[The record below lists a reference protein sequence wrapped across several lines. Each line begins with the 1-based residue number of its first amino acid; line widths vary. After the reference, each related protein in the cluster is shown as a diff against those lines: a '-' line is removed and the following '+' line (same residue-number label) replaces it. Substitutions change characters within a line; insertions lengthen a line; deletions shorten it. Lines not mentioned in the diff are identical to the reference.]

1 MGLIPI
7 SVSLHYNL
15 SPFGFPI
22 FSRFNI
28 IECRSW
34 EEEKTK
40 NCPEWLNYESYCLF
54 PSRMN
59 SRHFYD
65 PISVLMDEVCK
76 NHTQPWRDFIPYYP
90 YLSHILTQ
98 QVKMA
103 SISFHITSKLSLTCC
118 IINCKER
125 SNDPFGN

>member
-1 MGLIPI
+1 MCPRL
-7 SVSLHYNL
+7 V
-15 SPFGFPI
+15 FPL
-22 FSRFNI
+22 FRVNR

-40 NCPEWLNYESYCLF
+40 NCLKWLNYESYCLL
-54 PSRMN
+54 SLRTN
-59 SRHFYD
+59 SCHFYD

-76 NHTQPWRDFIPYYP
+76 NHSQPWHDFIPYYP
-90 YLSHILTQ
+90 CLSLILTQ

-118 IINCKER
+118 IINYKER
-125 SNDPFGN
+125 SIDSFIKWLHWIYDFT